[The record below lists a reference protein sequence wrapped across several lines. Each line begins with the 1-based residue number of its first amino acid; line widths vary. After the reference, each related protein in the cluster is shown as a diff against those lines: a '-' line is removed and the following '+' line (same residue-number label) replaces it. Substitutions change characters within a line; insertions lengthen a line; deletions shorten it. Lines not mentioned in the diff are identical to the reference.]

1 MSDNLVRL
9 DIPKPDVIDL
19 EGLSVLCIGDS
30 TEARLALEQSFAE
43 VTGLSASFAAA
54 GAVLTSGPQPDLIFL
69 HAMTEDE
76 ASKSIKA
83 LRSAPNSFERLLVVM
98 MPATTRSATVRLVEA
113 GADDF
118 IPVSP
123 SIADVLP
130 TLARAKTARRVFLT
144 SDSIREPGGSGKTI
158 IFLHA
163 SGGAGATTLAV
174 NSAILLQQQAARN
187 AGTACL
193 IDLDLQFGDAHL
205 QLDLSTQSHL
215 AELISAPRR
224 LDQRMLQQLMVDGPN
239 GLKVLTVDQSPLP
252 LDAISS
258 ETVESVLALARR
270 QHRYVVVDM
279 PVALVDWTATALR
292 MADHIF
298 LVTQLTVGGV
308 RSTKRL
314 LEMMLENSIDA
325 SRISVVANR
334 CGGKTGAPGLT
345 LAQASKAI
353 GLEVGLAIPND
364 YAPVIES
371 LDQGSPLAISRPT
384 SKVARAIAD
393 ALGSKVTGDA
403 GAKRSTGNIFGL
415 SLQGKR

>member
-9 DIPKPDVIDL
+9 EIPKPDVVDL
-19 EGLSVLCIGDS
+19 QGLSVLCIGDS
-30 TEARLALEQSFAE
+30 AEARLALEQAFAE
-43 VTGLSASFAAA
+43 VSGLSVSFAATGSA
-54 GAVLTSGPQPDLIFL
+54 LESGQKPDLIFV
-69 HAMTEDE
+69 HATTEDE
-76 ASKSIKA
+76 ACQRIKA
-83 LRSAPNSFERLLVVM
+83 LRSSPNSFEQLLVVM
-98 MPATTRSATVRLVEA
+98 MPSTTRSATVRLVEA

-118 IPVSP
+118 IPASP
-123 SIADVLP
+123 SLSDVLP
-130 TLARAKTARRVFLT
+130 TLARAKAARRVFLT
-144 SDSIREPGGSGKTI
+144 SDSVREPAGAGKI
-158 IFLHA
+158 VIFLHA

-174 NSAILLQQQAARN
+174 NSAIILHQQATRH

-205 QLDLSTQSHL
+205 QLDLPTQSRL

-239 GLKVLTVDQSPLP
+239 GLKVLTVDSAPLP
-252 LDAISS
+252 LDAMAP
-258 ETVESVLALARR
+258 ETVEAVLSLARR

-292 MADHIF
+292 KADHIF
-298 LVTQLTVGGV
+298 LVTQLTVAGV

-325 SRISVVANR
+325 NRVTVVANR
-334 CGGKTGAPGLT
+334 CGGKAGTPGLT

-353 GLEVGLAIPND
+353 GLEVGPAIPND
-364 YAPVIES
+364 YSPVIES

-403 GAKRSTGNIFGL
+403 AVKRPAANLFGL